1 MNNNKRNSL
10 KNTIVRVGIP
20 ALLMLGIIGGL
31 TYKPKAQAISDRGKK
46 VLGVA
51 VGAALMGA
59 TAGAAGGAKWVPL
72 GLFGG
77 GLTGGLIT
85 RSAVKK
91 DYYEKL
97 EIKKEN
103 LERKLQTS
111 TNQKRREALQ
121 KQLNGV
127 NQKLQ
132 ARNKR

>member
-1 MNNNKRNSL
+1 MNSNQFKHMMM
-10 KNTIVRVGIP
+10 KVGIP
-20 ALLMLGIIGGL
+20 ALLVMGILCGL

-51 VGAALMGA
+51 VGAALIGA

-77 GLTGGLIT
+77 GLAGGLIA

-91 DYYEKL
+91 DEYEKL
-97 EIKKEN
+97 ERKKET
-103 LERKLQTS
+103 LERKLQS
-111 TNQKRREALQ
+111 ARNQNRREALE

-132 ARNKR
+132 TRYRQQQ

>member
-1 MNNNKRNSL
+1 MN
-10 KNTIVRVGIP
+10 KNMFKNRIIKVGIP
-20 ALLMLGIIGGL
+20 VLLILGVVAGL
-31 TYKPKAQAISDRGKK
+31 SYKPKAQAISDTGKK

-77 GLTGGLIT
+77 GLTGGLIA
-85 RSAVKK
+85 RGAVKK

-97 EIKKEN
+97 ERKKET
-103 LERKLQTS
+103 LERKLQS
-111 TNQKRREALQ
+111 ASNPKRREALE

-132 ARNKR
+132 TRNRQQ